1 MRRKNMLLAAA
12 RTTLILTL
20 AAAALLAQPPV
31 MRRRPA
37 GSAPAPAKTGSEVPA
52 LVTSGVLTSL
62 DAEKLVMQAEDRR
75 VLTYK
80 VTKSTK
86 FTRPADK
93 LAPGDHL
100 IVEAEMQDGGG
111 LHAVLVKFEKAGD
124 PLPATTESGEPA
136 DAVDPVVMRDARGG
150 NENRPKLRRG
160 PRDPAQ
166 RAPAEQDDPPPA
178 VVREVPPPSRASQ
191 PAQPPADP
199 VIDAA
204 REQAVAFVESLPN
217 YIVQQFTTRYQSADA
232 GKNWRAIDV
241 VSAEVV
247 YENRK
252 ESYRN
257 VAINGK
263 KTGKGMQDLDGA
275 WSTGEFGTAL
285 VDLFS
290 PATNA
295 RFTYKREETAAR
307 RPARVYDFA
316 VEQEFSHWN
325 ISTPGQAVKP
335 AYRGSVWVDK
345 GTKRVLRIETQAVKI
360 PKLFPLD
367 TVESAIDYDVVRLG
381 TGDYLLPVK
390 AENLGCQ
397 RGTSQ
402 CFRTVIEFRNYK
414 KFSGE
419 SSITFE
425 K

>member
-1 MRRKNMLLAAA
+1 
-12 RTTLILTL
+12 
-20 AAAALLAQPPV
+20 
-31 MRRRPA
+31 
-37 GSAPAPAKTGSEVPA
+37 
-52 LVTSGVLTSL
+52 
-62 DAEKLVMQAEDRR
+62 
-75 VLTYK
+75 
-80 VTKSTK
+80 
-86 FTRPADK
+86 
-93 LAPGDHL
+93 
-100 IVEAEMQDGGG
+100 
-111 LHAVLVKFEKAGD
+111 
-124 PLPATTESGEPA
+124 
-136 DAVDPVVMRDARGG
+136 
-150 NENRPKLRRG
+150 
-160 PRDPAQ
+160 
-166 RAPAEQDDPPPA
+166 
-178 VVREVPPPSRASQ
+178 
-191 PAQPPADP
+191 
-199 VIDAA
+199 
-204 REQAVAFVESLPN
+204 
-217 YIVQQFTTRYQSADA
+217 
-232 GKNWRAIDV
+232 
-241 VSAEVV
+241 V